1 MLKKKMSDLLQ
12 QKSQE
17 DQRGFEVLKDNEAAE
32 LLGGVDGCTKLQNC
46 TTTFTGSCG
55 SLYSCGTYSET

>member
-17 DQRGFEVLKDNEAAE
+17 NQKGFEVLKDNEAAE
-32 LLGGVDGCTKLQNC
+32 ILGGEGCSKLQTC
-46 TTTFTGSCG
+46 SGTFTGGCG